1 MSLWL
6 FSFVILG
13 SAAMAQE
20 SVTTDAGTINAE
32 KTKKHFRQDAYSPYA
47 GRNFPDRP
55 LWGEMHLHTSY
66 SPDAVGGGTRL
77 GPEAAYR
84 FGRGEEVVS
93 STGQP
98 VRLSRPLDW
107 LAVADHSDAM
117 GVVAEIIA
125 GNPELM
131 KDPVLR
137 RWNGMF
143 NAGQDQAMTAV
154 MEMITVQ
161 GKG

>member
-1 MSLWL
+1 MQVATFRIVLCG
-6 FSFVILG
+6 VKCICILPIHR
-13 SAAMAQE
+13 MQW
-20 SVTTDAGTINAE
+20 V
-32 KTKKHFRQDAYSPYA
+32 
-47 GRNFPDRP
+47 
-55 LWGEMHLHTSY
+55 
-66 SPDAVGGGTRL
+66 VGLEL

-107 LAVADHSDAM
+107 LAIADHSDAM
-117 GVVAEIIA
+117 GVVAEMIA

-131 KDPVLR
+131 QDPVLR

-143 NAGQDQAMTAV
+143 NAGQDQAMAAV

-161 GKG
+161 GKGQVPKR